1 MLQSKKNKSGK
12 LFFVIKM
19 FLALLALWFVYLKII
34 NHESSGDYLNQMQMA
49 FRQPG
54 SVILFT
60 SVFLLMFLNWFTEA
74 IKWKF
79 MIDKIESITTG
90 RALEAVFSG
99 ITISFFTPN
108 RIGEYAGRVFHLT
121 KGKRMQATLITVIE
135 NSSQLLVTIL
145 SGSIASIVFMQE
157 YMELSPWIFQ
167 LMRIL
172 FILLSILS
180 FILFFNIDLFEKIFQ
195 RFITTDYW
203 KKIIHVFS
211 LYTTGDLLKVFLLS
225 VGRYVVFSLQFYL
238 LLRAYGSYFSPV
250 DGLLMI
256 AMTFFVM
263 SVVPTFTFAEIGI
276 RSAVSAFFF
285 GKLTADVLPV
295 LNAAFSLWLINLALP
310 ALLGAIFIFNFR
322 LEKIGK

>member
-1 MLQSKKNKSGK
+1 MLQSKINKFGK
-12 LFFVIKM
+12 LFFILKL

-34 NHESSGDYLNQMQMA
+34 SHENSGDYLNQMKSA
-49 FRQPG
+49 LRQPE
-54 SVILFT
+54 SVFLFVT
-60 SVFLLMFLNWFTEA
+60 VFLLMFLNWFTEA
-74 IKWKF
+74 VKWKF
-79 MIDKIESITTG
+79 MIEKIESITTG
-90 RALEAVFSG
+90 RSLEAVFSG

-108 RIGEYAGRVFHLT
+108 RIGEYAGRVFHLPQ
-121 KGKRMQATLITVIE
+121 GKRMQATLITIIE

-145 SGSIASIVFMQE
+145 SGSIASILFMRE

-167 LMRIL
+167 LMFIL
-172 FILLSILS
+172 FILISILS
-180 FILFFNIDLFEKIFQ
+180 FILYFNIDLFEKIFQ

-225 VGRYVVFSLQFYL
+225 IVRYCIFSLQFYL
-238 LLRAYGSYFSPV
+238 LLRAYGSYFSA
-250 DGLLMI
+250 GEGILMI

-285 GKLTADVLPV
+285 GKLTVDVLPV

-322 LEKIGK
+322 LEKNEK